1 MNNLVLTLSVIAA
14 PWEVRVELVAL
25 EYLCLPLPLQL
36 LLFVRQE
43 VILEPGD
50 AHHTHHAA
58 HDDGAHLELTNMKKN
73 KETVSRSR
81 DML

>member
-43 VILEPGD
+43 VILEPGA